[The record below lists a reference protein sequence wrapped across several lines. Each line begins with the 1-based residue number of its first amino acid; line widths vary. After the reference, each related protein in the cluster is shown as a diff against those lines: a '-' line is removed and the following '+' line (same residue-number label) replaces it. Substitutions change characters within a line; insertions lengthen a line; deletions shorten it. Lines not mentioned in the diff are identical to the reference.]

1 MTTWMIDKPRRLT
14 LDGDV
19 LRLDV
24 WLARGRLNVVGTDQ
38 QSRVE
43 VKMVG
48 RRGLT
53 VTFED
58 GVLSVRH
65 NINQKWKWSGPFWWF
80 MSGWRN
86 YAADVSIAV
95 PVSASGSMTV
105 VSGSAVV
112 SGLRQGAVVDVTSGS
127 ITLLGLSGSVL
138 AKTVS
143 GSIEA
148 LGVGGDLTMETV
160 SGEIILADSSAQRV
174 AARTISG
181 AITCDVD
188 NPFASEIR
196 LDTTSGE
203 ITARVPE
210 DADLAVD
217 LNATSGRIASAFP
230 QVQLGGRPGM
240 RSARGTL
247 GSGTGRLYAHAVSG
261 NVSLLARP
269 TEDFPPGPDEEA
281 TK

>member
-1 MTTWMIDKPRRLT
+1 
-14 LDGDV
+14 
-19 LRLDV
+19 
-24 WLARGRLNVVGTDQ
+24 
-38 QSRVE
+38 
-43 VKMVG
+43 
-48 RRGLT
+48 
-53 VTFED
+53 
-58 GVLSVRH
+58 VRH
-65 NINQKWKWSGPFWWF
+65 DIKRKKWFGPFWWITN
-80 MSGWRN
+80 GWGR
-86 YAADVSIAV
+86 YRADVSIAV

-105 VSGSAVV
+105 ISGSAVV

-127 ITLLGLSGSVL
+127 ITLLGLDGSVL

-188 NPFASEIR
+188 NPWASEIR

-230 QVQLGGRPGM
+230 QIQLGGMPGM
-240 RSARGTL
+240 RSARGNL
-247 GSGTGRLYAHAVSG
+247 GSGAGHLYAHAVSG

-269 TEDFPPGPDEEA
+269 TEDFSGEPEEES
-281 TK
+281 K

>member
-1 MTTWMIDKPRRLT
+1 MTTWMIDKPQRLA

-19 LRLDV
+19 LRMDV
-24 WLARGRLNVVGTDQ
+24 WLASGRLNVVGSDQ

-43 VKMVG
+43 VTSVG

-53 VTFED
+53 ISFED

-65 NINQKWKWSGPFWWF
+65 NIRQKKWFGPFWWITNGF
-80 MSGWRN
+80 GR
-86 YAADVSIAV
+86 YRADISIAV
-95 PVSASGSMTV
+95 PVSASGSLTV

-112 SGLRQGAVVDVTSGS
+112 SGLRRGAVVDVTSGS
-127 ITLLGLSGSVL
+127 ITLLGLGGSVL
-138 AKTVS
+138 AKTIS

-174 AARTISG
+174 TARTISG

-217 LNATSGRIASAFP
+217 LNATSGRIASSFP

-240 RSARGTL
+240 RSARGKL
-247 GSGTGRLYAHAVSG
+247 GAGTGHLYAHAISG

-269 TEDFPPGPDEEA
+269 AEDLSGEPEED
-281 TK
+281 K

>member
-1 MTTWMIDKPRRLT
+1 MTTWMIDKPQKLT
-14 LDGDV
+14 LDGAV

-24 WLARGRLNVVGTDQ
+24 WLARGRLNIVGTDQ

-43 VKMVG
+43 IKMVG

-65 NINQKWKWSGPFWWF
+65 NIPQRKWTGPFWWF

-86 YAADVSIAV
+86 YAADISIAV

-127 ITLLGLSGSVL
+127 ITLLGLDGAVL

-148 LGVGGDLTMETV
+148 LGVSGDLTMETV

-217 LNATSGRIASAFP
+217 LNATSGRIASSFP

-240 RSARGTL
+240 RNARGKL
-247 GSGTGRLYAHAVSG
+247 GAGTGHLYAHAISG

-269 TEDFPPGPDEEA
+269 AEDLSGGPEEA
-281 TK
+281 KS

>member
-1 MTTWMIDKPRRLT
+1 MTTWMIDKPQRLT
-14 LDGDV
+14 LDGAV

-43 VKMVG
+43 IKMVG

-65 NINQKWKWSGPFWWF
+65 NIPQRTWTGPFWWF

-86 YAADVSIAV
+86 YAADISIAV

-127 ITLLGLSGSVL
+127 ITLLGLNGSVL

-148 LGVGGDLTMETV
+148 LGVSGDLTMETV
-160 SGEIILADSSAQRV
+160 SGEIVLADSSAQRV

-217 LNATSGRIASAFP
+217 LNATSGRIASSFP

-240 RSARGTL
+240 RNARGRL
-247 GSGTGRLYAHAVSG
+247 GAGTGHLYAHAISG

-269 TEDFPPGPDEEA
+269 TEDFSGGPEEA
-281 TK
+281 KS